1 MHVQYV
7 ALCDQVV
14 LAVDGKPSLI
24 GIFSDVQ
31 VPELPVRLPRMSFVA
46 RVLFTADETGKGHK
60 VEVQITDPA
69 GNEIGRPGG
78 DVQLPPPPSSLD
90 TIAVDLP
97 IQMDGFELRTA
108 GRYTFLLHVDGAPAA
123 AVQLAVRIAER
134 GSAPMPS

>member
-31 VPELPVRLPRMSFVA
+31 ARQLPVRIPRAAFAA
-46 RVLFTADETGKGHK
+46 RILFTAEEADSTHK
-60 VEVQITDPA
+60 VEVEITDPQ
-69 GNEIGRPGG
+69 GQEIGRPGG
-78 DVQLPPPPSSLD
+78 DVQLPPATPGLD

-97 IQMDGFELRTA
+97 LQFDGFELTQY
-108 GRYTFLLHVDGAPAA
+108 GRYTFLLHVDGKPTA
-123 AVQLAVRIAER
+123 AVQLSVRE
-134 GSAPMPS
+134 G